1 MPKGRA
7 KGFMREDPAL
17 ARATG
22 VDGATHAGGGG
33 GNAGGDRKKGKGD
46 GSGSARRARPAA
58 AVSLDRFARAK
69 RSTYDK
75 RVVLD
80 KRRALTAGKVNKYRK
95 VQERLKDEIERPEGF
110 DPEEYARRLASQE
123 ASLPTE
129 TNADI
134 LAMAKRREG
143 KGGVV
148 QPPAAREVAP
158 EDGHK
163 NNEDGESGEGGGGVA
178 AGEPP
183 DDGMERM
190 LRRMEANGDGEDGDG
205 SDDEF
210 AGNIVDGH
218 RRKGKLGEGAKG
230 VKGGK
235 GWNKTVAAKIKADK
249 AREEKRAE
257 MKVLRARWAEED
269 AQRKRFFEK
278 RNEGRDKFRKKTRR
292 GQPVMKHRVDA
303 ILEKLQAGSRRGV
316 D

>member
-17 ARATG
+17 ARAMG

-33 GNAGGDRKKGKGD
+33 GNAGGEWKKGKGD
-46 GSGSARRARPAA
+46 GRGGARRARPAT

-69 RSTYDK
+69 KSTYDK

-80 KRRALTAGKVNKYRK
+80 KRRALMAGKVNKYRK

-134 LAMAKRREG
+134 LAMAKRRKG

-148 QPPAAREVAP
+148 QLPAAREVAP
-158 EDGHK
+158 EDG
-163 NNEDGESGEGGGGVA
+163 ESGEGDDVDA

-183 DDGMERM
+183 DDGMKRM

-210 AGNIVDGH
+210 AETSWTAIDERGNS
-218 RRKGKLGEGAKG
+218 
-230 VKGGK
+230 
-235 GWNKTVAAKIKADK
+235 
-249 AREEKRAE
+249 ARAPRA
-257 MKVLRARWAEED
+257 
-269 AQRKRFFEK
+269 
-278 RNEGRDKFRKKTRR
+278 
-292 GQPVMKHRVDA
+292 
-303 ILEKLQAGSRRGV
+303 
-316 D
+316 

>member
-17 ARATG
+17 ARAMG

-33 GNAGGDRKKGKGD
+33 GNAGGEWKKGKGD
-46 GSGSARRARPAA
+46 GSGGARRARPAT

-69 RSTYDK
+69 KSTYDK

-80 KRRALTAGKVNKYRK
+80 KRRALMAGKVNKYRK

-134 LAMAKRREG
+134 LSMAKRRKG

-158 EDGHK
+158 EDG
-163 NNEDGESGEGGGGVA
+163 ESGEGDDVDA
-178 AGEPP
+178 AGEPT
-183 DDGMERM
+183 DDGMKRM

-303 ILEKLQAGSRRGV
+303 ILEKLQAGS
-316 D
+316 

>member
-17 ARATG
+17 ARAMG
-22 VDGATHAGGGG
+22 VDAGGGG
-33 GNAGGDRKKGKGD
+33 GNAGGEWKKGKGD
-46 GSGSARRARPAA
+46 GSGGARRARPATA
-58 AVSLDRFARAK
+58 ISLDRFARAK
-69 RSTYDK
+69 KSTYDK

-80 KRRALTAGKVNKYRK
+80 KRRALMAGKVNKYRK

-143 KGGVV
+143 KGGVI
-148 QPPAAREVAP
+148 PRKAARE
-158 EDGHK
+158 
-163 NNEDGESGEGGGGVA
+163 DGEPGEGA
-178 AGEPP
+178 DDTAGEPS
-183 DDGMERM
+183 DDVKRM

-210 AGNIVDGH
+210 AGNIVDGQ

-249 AREEKRAE
+249 EREEKRAE
-257 MKVLRARWAEED
+257 MKVLRAKWAEED

-292 GQPVMKHRVDA
+292 GQPVMKHRMDA
-303 ILEKLQAGSRRGV
+303 ILEKLQAGS
-316 D
+316 